1 MTSANAAN
9 YGVVMKRT
17 EQLTD
22 IDDADV
28 DQVVA
33 DFMAIGADVRKT
45 RQTNGKWTVTAVIS
59 ESSLEQYST

>member
-1 MTSANAAN
+1 
-9 YGVVMKRT
+9 MKRT

-33 DFMAIGADVRKT
+33 DFQAIGVEVWKVR
-45 RQTNGKWTVTAVIS
+45 QGNGKWTVTAVIS
-59 ESSLEQYST
+59 EKAQENYST